1 GHLEGTTKNKFI
13 KRESVMADRS
23 NVECF
28 ENSEIAENLFLS
40 EGTVK
45 NYKFE
50 IHDRVKLATKV
61 FF

>member
-1 GHLEGTTKNKFI
+1 
-13 KRESVMADRS
+13 MADRS
-23 NVECF
+23 TVECF

-45 NYKFE
+45 NYISNIYSKFE